1 MPAHRV
7 TLKDIAK
14 QIGLSTATI
23 SRALADHPDISGETK
38 QRVRDAAQAM
48 SYIPNYRARYL
59 RAKHSQL
66 IALIVPEMNMFFVPS
81 MITGINRVVQQN
93 DYSLIVFQSDN
104 SIVQERRLVEYCTH
118 LSADGVLLVLSSET
132 TNLQH
137 LDVLHEVDIPV
148 VLLDKTIDTVKYT
161 TITIDDEEAG
171 REAVSYLINHGH
183 TRVIGIFGDQR
194 QRISTQR
201 LKGFRR
207 AHNENV
213 VPLEESQILRVTIID
228 ELEEQLDRAFAAH
241 PDLTA
246 IFTMT
251 DELLVHTHHLL
262 SRRGVRIPEDVS
274 LLAISD
280 GQAPSFLHPNVTHL
294 RHSGIE
300 VGERTAHILIGMI
313 EHNSDAMMDVRI
325 RTTLVEMG
333 SVATRTAPAKRRQK
347 TAKH

>member
-1 MPAHRV
+1 MASNRV

-14 QIGLSTATI
+14 KAGLSMATV
-23 SRALADHPDISGETK
+23 SRALADHPDISGDTK
-38 QRVRDAAQAM
+38 ERVREVAQAL

-59 RAKHSQL
+59 RAKHSRL
-66 IALIVPEMNMFFVPS
+66 IALIVPEMNMFFMPS
-81 MITGINRVVQQN
+81 MIAGINRVVQQN

-132 TNLQH
+132 ADLDH
-137 LDVLHEVDIPV
+137 LDVLQRCNIPV
-148 VLLDKTIDTVKYT
+148 VLLDKTIETVKHT
-161 TITIDDEEAG
+161 TITIDDQEAG
-171 REAVSYLINHGH
+171 REAACYLLDRGH
-183 TRVIGIFGDQR
+183 TRCLGVFGDQR
-194 QRISTQR
+194 QRISALR

-207 AHNENV
+207 AHSDHSI
-213 VPLEESQILRVTIID
+213 PLAETQILHVTIVD
-228 ELEEQLDRAFAAH
+228 ELEEQLEHAFAEH
-241 PDLTA
+241 PDVTA

-262 SRRGVRIPEDVS
+262 SRRGTRIPEDVS

-325 RTTLVEMG
+325 RTTLVELG
-333 SVATRTAPAKRRQK
+333 SVATRTTPAKRR
-347 TAKH
+347 AKR